1 MFMNFITNLFLTGAA
16 SNEPAGRETGLSERS
31 HDIMVARMTSA
42 LTPALSPRRGGI
54 VRRCFENL
62 YDWISRTLIP
72 KPKIKRKPFPL
83 LGERIKGEGGRKHS
97 FNWKSR
103 ESSWFILAGVIA
115 AAALLAPMEQKTFR
129 GGERLALVETP
140 KAVAKQLVREPA
152 VAGLFYPKD
161 PVQLS
166 LMIDRLLAAA
176 PTEPV
181 GDLKAIVCPHAGYEF
196 SGPTAA
202 YAYKNL
208 IGRHFDTVII
218 LGPSH
223 YALFDGA
230 SVPAVDA
237 YRTPLGL
244 VPISPKARALA
255 KISPCLSEPC
265 CRVERPAWWPQSS
278 KPAPDPGK
286 DTPDTWEHSVEVE
299 VPFLQKVLT
308 NFSILPV
315 VFGNVD
321 PAQVAQAVATQ
332 LDDKTLLVVSSDL
345 SHYHPY
351 DDAEVLDGRCVKAM
365 CNLDIAAMETQEA
378 CGKLPILALLHL
390 AQEKGWKAQ
399 LLDYRNSGDTSG
411 DKSHGVVGYSAIAFY
426 APAPENYAAPERKLL
441 LNLARRTL
449 TCVVTNPDLSGF
461 EVNARGMPPQ
471 LSETKA
477 CFVTLTEN
485 GELRGCI
492 GHISPQEPLYQAV
505 VDNARNAATRDPR
518 FLPVQP
524 GETGKI
530 KIEISVLT
538 EPKPLP
544 FTSPEDLLAKLQ
556 PGKDGVVLKLGGR
569 GATFL
574 PQVWE
579 QLPDKVEFL
588 NHLSEKA
595 GCAPGDWRKPGT
607 SVLIYHVEAFKE
619 SEK

>member
-1 MFMNFITNLFLTGAA
+1 MNFLTNLFHTGAA
-16 SNEPAGRETGLSERS
+16 SAEPAGRDTGLSGWS
-31 HDIMVARMTSA
+31 HDIMDARMTSA
-42 LTPALSPRRGGI
+42 LAPALSPGRGRI
-54 VRRCFENL
+54 VRRFFENL
-62 YDWISRTLIP
+62 YDWIGRTLIC
-72 KPKIKRKPFPL
+72 KPRNKRKLFPL

-97 FNWKSR
+97 FHWKSR
-103 ESSWFILAGVIA
+103 ESRCFILAGAIA
-115 AAALLAPMEQKTFR
+115 AAALMAPLEQKTF
-129 GGERLALVETP
+129 GADEHPAQAETP
-140 KAVAKQLVREPA
+140 KVAAKQLVREPA
-152 VAGLFYPKD
+152 VAGLFYTKD

-176 PTEPV
+176 PV
-181 GDLKAIVCPHAGYEF
+181 ASAGDLKAIVCPHAGYEF

-244 VPISPKARALA
+244 VPISPKARTLA

-265 CRVERPAWWPQSS
+265 CRVERPSWWPQSS
-278 KPAPDPGK
+278 KPAPDPAK

-351 DDAEVLDGRCVKAM
+351 VDAEVLDGRCVKAM
-365 CNLDIAAMETQEA
+365 CSLDITAMETQEA

-411 DKSHGVVGYSAIAFY
+411 DKSHGVVGYAAIAFY
-426 APAPENYAAPERKLL
+426 APAQENYAAPERKLL
-441 LNLARRTL
+441 LDLARRTL

-461 EVNARGMPPQ
+461 EVNVKGMPPK

-492 GHISPQEPLYQAV
+492 GHISPQESLCQAV
-505 VDNARNAATRDPR
+505 VDNARNAAIRDPR

-524 GETGKI
+524 GEADKI

-538 EPKPLP
+538 EPKPLQ
-544 FTSPEDLLAKLQ
+544 FSSPEDLLAKLQ
-556 PGKDGVVLKLGGR
+556 PGKDGVVLKIGGR

-588 NHLSEKA
+588 NRLSEKA
-595 GCAPGDWRKPGT
+595 GCATGDWRKPGT

>member
-556 PGKDGVVLKLGGR
+556 PGKDGVVLKLDGR
-569 GATFL
+569 GATYL

>member
-1 MFMNFITNLFLTGAA
+1 MNFITNLFLIGTVSG
-16 SNEPAGRETGLSERS
+16 EPAGRLSRVKRS
-31 HDIMVARMTSA
+31 R
-42 LTPALSPRRGGI
+42 
-54 VRRCFENL
+54 
-62 YDWISRTLIP
+62 
-72 KPKIKRKPFPL
+72 
-83 LGERIKGEGGRKHS
+83 
-97 FNWKSR
+97 
-103 ESSWFILAGVIA
+103 WFILAGAFAVA
-115 AAALLAPMEQKTFR
+115 ALTAVLLAPLERKTPA

-140 KAVAKQLVREPA
+140 KAVAKQQLVREPA

-161 PVQLS
+161 PAELS

-176 PTEPV
+176 PVGTV

-196 SGPTAA
+196 SGPVAA
-202 YAYKNL
+202 YSFKNL
-208 IGRHFDTVII
+208 VGRRFDTVII

-255 KISPCLSEPC
+255 KISPCLSEPFC
-265 CRVERPAWWPQSS
+265 PVQRPPWWPQSS
-278 KPAPDPGK
+278 KPAPDSGK

-308 NFSILPV
+308 NFSILPL

-321 PAQVAQAVATQ
+321 PAQVARAVATQ

-351 DDAEVLDGRCVKAM
+351 DEAKALDDRCVKAM
-365 CNLDIAAMETQEA
+365 CNLDIGAMESQEA

-390 AQEKGWKAQ
+390 AHQNGWQAR

-411 DKSHGVVGYSAIAFY
+411 DKSHGVVGYSAIAFF
-426 APAPENYAAPERKLL
+426 APAQENSTTTENYAAPERKLL
-441 LNLARRTL
+441 LDLARRTL

-461 EVNARGMPPQ
+461 AVNARGMPPQ

-492 GHISPQEPLYQAV
+492 GHIFPQESLYQAV
-505 VDNARNAATRDPR
+505 VDNARNAAIRDPR
-518 FLPVQP
+518 FVPVQP
-524 GETGKI
+524 GEAGKI

-544 FTSPEDLLAKLQ
+544 FTSPEDLLDKLQ
-556 PGKDGVVLKLGGR
+556 PDKDGVVLKIDGR

-595 GCAPGDWRKPGT
+595 GCAPGDWRGKDV
-607 SVLIYHVEAFKE
+607 SVSIYHVEAFKE

>member
-505 VDNARNAATRDPR
+505 VDNARNAAIRDPR

-556 PGKDGVVLKLGGR
+556 PGKDGVVLKLDGR

-595 GCAPGDWRKPGT
+595 GCAPGDWRGKDV
-607 SVLIYHVEAFKE
+607 SVSIYHVEAFKE

>member
-1 MFMNFITNLFLTGAA
+1 MNFMANLFHTGTA
-16 SNEPAGRETGLSERS
+16 SGEPAGRLSRGKRS
-31 HDIMVARMTSA
+31 R
-42 LTPALSPRRGGI
+42 
-54 VRRCFENL
+54 
-62 YDWISRTLIP
+62 
-72 KPKIKRKPFPL
+72 
-83 LGERIKGEGGRKHS
+83 
-97 FNWKSR
+97 
-103 ESSWFILAGVIA
+103 WFILAGAIA
-115 AAALLAPMEQKTFR
+115 AAALLAPVEQKTF
-129 GGERLALVETP
+129 GADEHLAQVETT
-140 KAVAKQLVREPA
+140 KAVAKQQLVREPA

-176 PTEPV
+176 PAAPV

-196 SGPTAA
+196 SGPVAA

-208 IGRHFDTVII
+208 VGRHYDTVII

-244 VPISPKARALA
+244 VPISSKARALA

-265 CRVERPAWWPQSS
+265 CRVKRPDWWPQSS

-321 PAQVAQAVATQ
+321 PAQVAKAVATQ

-365 CNLDIAAMETQEA
+365 CNLDIAAMESQEA
-378 CGKLPILALLHL
+378 CGKLPILALLHV
-390 AQEKGWKAQ
+390 AHQNGWQAR

-426 APAPENYAAPERKLL
+426 APAQGNFNTTEREQLL
-441 LNLARRTL
+441 ALARQAVKEAVAPGRSPL
-449 TCVVTNPDLSGF
+449 ADTNNWPAKF
-461 EVNARGMPPQ
+461 REPRG
-471 LSETKA
+471 
-477 CFVTLTEN
+477 CFVTLTKA
-485 GELRGCI
+485 GALRGCI
-492 GHISPQEPLYQAV
+492 GHIFPQESLYRAIQ
-505 VDNARNAATRDPR
+505 DNARSAALEDPR
-518 FLPVQP
+518 FRPVQP
-524 GETGKI
+524 GELNQVE
-530 KIEISVLT
+530 IEISVLT

-556 PGKDGVVLKLGGR
+556 PGKDGVVLKLDGR
-569 GATFL
+569 GATYL

-579 QLPDKVEFL
+579 QLPNKVEFL